1 MQYIIL
7 FLLVLII
14 AYLIILLRNKE
25 VQCREAQTQ
34 TSQIQEQMEQME
46 QMVQM
51 YNDIVAIHDKVW
63 DEANTIHLYAALS
76 DEESS
81 TVSVKDKQSEIIR
94 LSEKIMEQIHK

>member
-34 TSQIQEQMEQME
+34 TSQIQEQMEQM
-46 QMVQM
+46 VQM
-51 YNDIVAIHDKVW
+51 YNDIVAIHDEVW

>member
-34 TSQIQEQMEQME
+34 TSQIQEQMER
-46 QMVQM
+46 MVQM
-51 YNDIVAIHDKVW
+51 YNDIVAIHDEVW

-81 TVSVKDKQSEIIR
+81 TASVKDKQSEIIR

>member
-7 FLLVLII
+7 FLFVLII

-34 TSQIQEQMEQME
+34 TSQIQEQMEQM
-46 QMVQM
+46 VQM
-51 YNDIVAIHDKVW
+51 YNDIVAIHDEVW

-81 TVSVKDKQSEIIR
+81 TASVKDKQSEIIR

>member
-34 TSQIQEQMEQME
+34 TSQIQEQMEQM
-46 QMVQM
+46 VQM
-51 YNDIVAIHDKVW
+51 YNDIVAIHDEVW

-81 TVSVKDKQSEIIR
+81 TASVKDKQSEIIR

>member
-34 TSQIQEQMEQME
+34 TSQIQEQMEQM
-46 QMVQM
+46 
-51 YNDIVAIHDKVW
+51 YNDIVAIHDEVW

-81 TVSVKDKQSEIIR
+81 TASVKDKQSEIIR